1 MKRVLAFLAV
11 AMLLAVNVFA
21 QADIIIKQ
29 RAKEIRD
36 QNNVRQGIN
45 PATQPAQPSQPA
57 QPGTPTASSTPTPL
71 LKQNLAKFQTDL
83 AAIQANSTVTATQKQ
98 QLTKDL
104 LACAQGTSRPSEGT
118 IGPLAE
124 SLAAAF
130 AQKPLSDTDRARLV
144 SRLAAVL
151 NPANIQ
157 SAQMQAIY
165 ADIQAIFQVN
175 GMARKDAVK
184 VVDEVKGVAAETQR
198 PAR

>member
-1 MKRVLAFLAV
+1 MKRVLA
-11 AMLLAVNVFA
+11 LLGATVLLTTNVFG

-36 QNNVRQGIN
+36 QNNVRQGIS
-45 PATQPAQPSQPA
+45 PATQPAPPSQPA
-57 QPGTPTASSTPTPL
+57 TPTASSTPTPL
-71 LKQNLAKFQTDL
+71 LKQNLAKLQTDL
-83 AAIQANSTVTATQKQ
+83 AAIPANSTVTATQKQ
-98 QLTKDL
+98 QITKDL
-104 LACAQGTSRPSEGT
+104 LACAQGAGKPSDGT
-118 IGPLAE
+118 TGPLAE

-157 SAQMQAIY
+157 PAQMQAIY

-184 VVDEVKGVAAETQR
+184 IVDQAKAVGAETQR
-198 PAR
+198 PAH

>member
-1 MKRVLAFLAV
+1 MKTVLALLGA
-11 AMLLAVNVFA
+11 AMLMAVNVFA

-45 PATQPAQPSQPA
+45 PATQPAQPSQP
-57 QPGTPTASSTPTPL
+57 GTPTASTAPTPL
-71 LKQNLAKFQTDL
+71 LKQNLAKLQADL
-83 AAIQANSTVTATQKQ
+83 AAIQANSSVTAVQKQ

-104 LACAQGTSRPSEGT
+104 LACAQGASKPSEGT
-118 IGPLAE
+118 ISPLAD

-130 AQKPLSDTDRARLV
+130 AQKPLSDTDRGRLV

-165 ADIQAIFQVN
+165 ADIQAIFQAN

-184 VVDEVKGVAAETQR
+184 IVDQVKAIAAETQR
-198 PAR
+198 PRG

>member
-1 MKRVLAFLAV
+1 MKTVLAFV
-11 AMLLAVNVFA
+11 GVFMLLAVNVFA

-36 QNNVRQGIN
+36 QNNVRQGIS
-45 PATQPAQPSQPA
+45 PATQPAHPS
-57 QPGTPTASSTPTPL
+57 QPGTPTASTAPTPL
-71 LKQNLAKFQTDL
+71 LKQNLAKLQADL
-83 AAIQANSTVTATQKQ
+83 AAIQANSSVTAVQKQ

-104 LACAQGTSRPSEGT
+104 LACAQGASKPLEGT
-118 IGPLAE
+118 TSPLAD

-130 AQKPLSDTDRARLV
+130 AQKPLSDTDRGRLV

-184 VVDEVKGVAAETQR
+184 IVDQVKAVAAETQR
-198 PAR
+198 SGG

>member
-1 MKRVLAFLAV
+1 
-11 AMLLAVNVFA
+11 MLLPFNVFA

-45 PATQPAQPSQPA
+45 PTTPPAQPP
-57 QPGTPTASSTPTPL
+57 QPGAPTASTAPTPL
-71 LKQNLAKFQTDL
+71 LKQSLAKFQADL
-83 AAIQANSTVTATQKQ
+83 AAIQANSPVTPVQKQ
-98 QLTKDL
+98 QLAKDL
-104 LACAQGTSRPSEGT
+104 LACAQGGSKPSEAT
-118 IGPLAE
+118 TGPLAD

-130 AQKPLSDTDRARLV
+130 AQKPLSETDRARLV

-184 VVDEVKGVAAETQR
+184 IVDQVKAIGAETQR
-198 PAR
+198 PSH

>member
-1 MKRVLAFLAV
+1 MKTVLALLGAV
-11 AMLLAVNVFA
+11 ILLAVNVFA

-45 PATQPAQPSQPA
+45 PATQPAQPSQP
-57 QPGTPTASSTPTPL
+57 GTPTASTTPTPL
-71 LKQNLAKFQTDL
+71 LKQNLAKLQADL
-83 AAIQANSTVTATQKQ
+83 AAIQANSSVTAAQKQ
-98 QLTKDL
+98 QLTKDV
-104 LACAQGTSRPSEGT
+104 LACAQGASKPSVGT
-118 IGPLAE
+118 ISPLAD

-130 AQKPLSDTDRARLV
+130 AQKPLSDTDRGRLV

-165 ADIQAIFQVN
+165 ADIQAIFQAN
-175 GMARKDAVK
+175 GMARKDAVNI
-184 VVDEVKGVAAETQR
+184 VDQVKAVAAETQR
-198 PAR
+198 SGG

>member
-1 MKRVLAFLAV
+1 MKTVLALLGAV
-11 AMLLAVNVFA
+11 ILLAVNVFA

-45 PATQPAQPSQPA
+45 PATQPAQPSQP
-57 QPGTPTASSTPTPL
+57 GTPTASTTPTPL
-71 LKQNLAKFQTDL
+71 LKQNLAKLQADL
-83 AAIQANSTVTATQKQ
+83 AAIQANSSVTAAQKQ
-98 QLTKDL
+98 QLTKDV
-104 LACAQGTSRPSEGT
+104 LACAQGASKPSVGT
-118 IGPLAE
+118 ISPLAD

-130 AQKPLSDTDRARLV
+130 AQKPLSDTDRGRLV

-175 GMARKDAVK
+175 GMARKDAVNI
-184 VVDEVKGVAAETQR
+184 VDQVKAVAAETQR
-198 PAR
+198 SGG

>member
-1 MKRVLAFLAV
+1 MKTVLALVGAV
-11 AMLLAVNVFA
+11 MLLAVNIFA

-36 QNNVRQGIN
+36 QNNVRQGIT
-45 PATQPAQPSQPA
+45 PATQPAHPS
-57 QPGTPTASSTPTPL
+57 QPGTPTASTAPTPL
-71 LKQNLAKFQTDL
+71 LKQNLAKLQADL
-83 AAIQANSTVTATQKQ
+83 AAIPANSSVTAVQKQ

-104 LACAQGTSRPSEGT
+104 LACAQGASKPSQGT
-118 IGPLAE
+118 ISPLADN
-124 SLAAAF
+124 LAAAF
-130 AQKPLSDTDRARLV
+130 AQKPLSDTDRGRLV

-165 ADIQAIFQVN
+165 ADLQAIFQVN

-184 VVDEVKGVAAETQR
+184 IVDQVKAVAAETQR
-198 PAR
+198 S